1 MTQLELSAELPIA
14 GTLND
19 GPEEVVEEAV
29 QPANT
34 VAKVPVEEKETPS
47 NPPIEEKPDITEDEP
62 VKVVDTGLEKQMQG
76 LQEERVKLLKEIQQL
91 RGQRRDLK
99 KEELLQ
105 VNEKIDELKDV
116 NPDDVSLIEKVLR
129 SKGYVTK
136 AEAEGMSYKA
146 IQDEEL
152 NKLLTEFPEY
162 KPENDPHDIN
172 WSTIQRALAIY
183 AKPSDPRKWNEILR
197 KAHRD
202 IAPATSDRTLEV
214 KKQQVKLAGVGTG
227 GVQKSSSRKT
237 LSPEMRRTY
246 EDGGWSKEEIDKIE
260 SNL

>member
-1 MTQLELSAELPIA
+1 MSQLNLNTELPIS

-19 GPEEVVEEAV
+19 GPEEVVEEGVKEASAEEV
-29 QPANT
+29 
-34 VAKVPVEEKETPS
+34 VEKEKETPAEL
-47 NPPIEEKPDITEDEP
+47 PAEEKPDITENEP

-76 LQEERVKLLKEIQQL
+76 LQEERVKLLKEIQLL

-136 AEAEGMSYKA
+136 SEAEGMSYKA

-152 NKLLTEFPEY
+152 NKFLSEFPEY

-172 WSTIQRALAIY
+172 WETLQRAIAIY
-183 AKPSDPRKWNEILR
+183 AKPNDPRGWATILR
-197 KAHRD
+197 KAHKD

-214 KKQQVKLAGVGTG
+214 KKQQLKIAGVGTG

-237 LSPEMRRTY
+237 LSSDMRRAY